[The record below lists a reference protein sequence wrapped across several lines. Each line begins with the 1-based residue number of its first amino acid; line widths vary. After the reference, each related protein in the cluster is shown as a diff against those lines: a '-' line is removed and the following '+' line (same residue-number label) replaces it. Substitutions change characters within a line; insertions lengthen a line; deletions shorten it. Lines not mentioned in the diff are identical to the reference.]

1 MFVGNLVVCMLMFQF
16 VLHSPSIRQ
25 TNDCILWGVMRCVNV
40 VVPHSLMS
48 SFFPLFFYFI
58 LLSEH
63 IEQKINVKPFLMLA
77 FVLACLLAFI
87 LIVLFVLVK
96 LRNRYKTKSKND
108 QICRVF
114 GCWCAFGNKFRY
126 IHFCFHSFP
135 YGLDFQQTKVE
146 SHVLCLTRVRWPPI
160 LTYHRQ

>member
-1 MFVGNLVVCMLMFQF
+1 MYVDV
-16 VLHSPSIRQ
+16 PIR
-25 TNDCILWGVMRCVNV
+25 
-40 VVPHSLMS
+40 S
-48 SFFPLFFYFI
+48 SFTFNSPNKRLYIMGCHALCQCRCSTFSHVLLFSTFFYFI